1 MVTNE
6 MASKIY
12 KFFELLFVGTFFAKI
27 LIVVSIISS
36 HVITESL
43 VILPIYLLFSQVR
56 VEEFQI

>member
-12 KFFELLFVGTFFAKI
+12 KFFKLLFVGTFFAKI